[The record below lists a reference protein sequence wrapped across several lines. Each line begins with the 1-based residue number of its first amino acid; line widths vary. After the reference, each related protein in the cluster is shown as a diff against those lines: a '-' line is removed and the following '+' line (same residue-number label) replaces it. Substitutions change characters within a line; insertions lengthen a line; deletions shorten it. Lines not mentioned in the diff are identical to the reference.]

1 MTSLL
6 SKANEEQE
14 IKDII
19 NAIMIKEEEGEGK
32 ENAKLEEKE
41 GTFEGSK
48 DDGDPKELGGV
59 VRGVVER
66 RRVPGV
72 LGLAAGAAVMA
83 SIVGGQVGQ
92 VGGWDRMK
100 N

>member
-1 MTSLL
+1 MARLL
-6 SKANEEQE
+6 SGAKEEQE

-19 NAIMIKEEEGEGK
+19 KAIILNEEEEWE
-32 ENAKLEEKE
+32 ENAEWQEKE
-41 GTFEGSK
+41 KMFKGSK
-48 DDGDPKELGGV
+48 HDGNPEGLLGGV

-83 SIVGGQVGQ
+83 SIVGGQVGK
-92 VGGWDRMK
+92 VGWG
-100 N
+100 

>member
-19 NAIMIKEEEGEGK
+19 NAIMIKEEGEGE

-48 DDGDPKELGGV
+48 DDGDLEGVSGV

-92 VGGWDRMK
+92 VGGWNRMK